1 MKPSLNCNLNMP
13 YPEIR
18 CAEKN
23 PRTALLLSA
32 SFAGPHGEL
41 TAILTYMRQNI
52 IFAEENNTIA
62 AIFECISLTEM
73 RHFHQLG
80 KMIHMLGGTI
90 QFGEEGRRR
99 MHPFSGS
106 YIHTAPET
114 LIEALQRDIRS
125 EKAAAENYQ
134 SLADEIEDPYIKAVL
149 LRIRADEIHHAG
161 LLDGLLKDLNAPAS
175 QREPSRKR
183 NRHS

>member
-52 IFAEENNTIA
+52 IFADENNTIA

-80 KMIHMLGGTI
+80 KMIHMLGGI
-90 QFGEEGRRR
+90 HPIRR
-99 MHPFSGS
+99 GG
-106 YIHTAPET
+106 APPH
-114 LIEALQRDIRS
+114 ASLQRKLYSYGHR
-125 EKAAAENYQ
+125 N
-134 SLADEIEDPYIKAVL
+134 
-149 LRIRADEIHHAG
+149 
-161 LLDGLLKDLNAPAS
+161 LN
-175 QREPSRKR
+175 
-183 NRHS
+183 